1 MKIVISKIKIENFR
15 GISHFEEEFS
25 ENLNIIQGY
34 NGVGKTTVLSAIT
47 WCLFGKLFDERKAGV
62 PILPIFG
69 SDEEQKLVA
78 SVILYLNK
86 DFVIQKTFDGNKSEM
101 YYGMEVDGNVDL
113 VKCTQ
118 EEFNQ
123 VFRKNFIDLEDL
135 KNMMSLSYVSNLH
148 WTELKKLVF
157 DIVGD
162 VNDDDVFKIKEFPNI
177 EKQLKLFGFT
187 ALDEQTRK
195 NIKDTTLAIKEGE
208 IELNNYEQ
216 IKYKY
221 MNDLQDEQA
230 LLDRKE
236 ELQSQIVSYE
246 RQIKE
251 NEDKT
256 KAKSDKQQEINEK
269 NILLRSYMN
278 ELNELNKDI
287 FECSTQTQ
295 KATLTYS
302 NQKAQEL
309 MERKEHLNELDLEIA
324 NIENKI
330 SNKRDEMD
338 TVKLRAKEVA
348 AKKTQIVNQRCETCG
363 QLLPKEQVE
372 NAIKRLEIEKK
383 EEMQKF
389 QSQYESLKQ
398 EALALVNQR
407 DRIKVDRDQAFSEL
421 EEAKNK
427 TYTTKAGE
435 EVREI
440 EIRGKELAT
449 KKKKVEADIETTKIT
464 INQLTEE
471 LTSLPEPTVL
481 PNLGLIQEELEQIN
495 VKLASYNTLKGVE
508 ADIKE
513 KEGEIERDKANLEIL
528 NERLK
533 SLDEYRKIYSSLVK
547 DKVKDKFKVVEF
559 ITEEYT
565 KDGKMVE
572 TFKISKDGI
581 PYAELNT
588 AMKIL
593 TVIDLLNGIQTSKN
607 ISVPVLV
614 DNCESI
620 IDLPIIPTQMI
631 VARCIAQKERKLE
644 LEKRDN
650 NGKEK

>member
-15 GISHFEEEFS
+15 GINYFEEEFS

-69 SDEEQKLVA
+69 SDEERKLVA

-86 DFVIQKTFDGNKSEM
+86 DFVVQRTFDGNKSEM

-157 DIVGD
+157 GIVGD

-389 QSQYESLKQ
+389 QSQYEALKQ

-449 KKKKVEADIETTKIT
+449 KKKKIEADIETTKIT

-593 TVIDLLNGIQTSKN
+593 TVIDLLNGIQTNKN

-631 VARCIAQKERKLE
+631 IARCIAQKERKLE